1 MTAVEYVACCIMSYV
16 STLPLSQLCLI
27 LCADDTWQTEP
38 NAPQRDAYQQA
49 EVHIAVAKDS
59 SEEMTPAAIAD
70 AILDQVLQRVAELVK
85 KDEDLCGKKGVYMK
99 FGCRGDWPDLQP
111 PDENADLQNA
121 GGTAAVKAQQ

>member
-1 MTAVEYVACCIMSYV
+1 M
-16 STLPLSQLCLI
+16 

-59 SEEMTPAAIAD
+59 SEEMTPAAVAD
-70 AILDQVLQRVAELVK
+70 AILDQVMQRVADLVK

-99 FGCRGDWPDLQP
+99 FGCRGDWPDLLP
-111 PDENADLQNA
+111 PDKNADLQNA
-121 GGTAAVKAQQ
+121 GTAAVKAQQ